1 GELGHDLVSA
11 RLAVLLHA
19 AGPQSDPL
27 VTYPPGPYSIPRYL
41 PSPFIG
47 MKQSLRPRPSAGAQT
62 RLSNGGNLSSR
73 TTEMTPSDPRSPS
86 SPSMNVAS
94 RASSESFSDRPVSSS
109 GEYDSPRGPVW
120 ILCCTW
126 GLLNARRAKSSAVT
140 RASSGMFSMV
150 QSGCCAASRTMTP
163 VARMTVSASL

>member
-73 TTEMTPSDPRSPS
+73 TTEMIASDPRSPS

-94 RASSESFSDRPVSSS
+94 RASSESLSWRPVSSS

-120 ILCCTW
+120 ILCWTCGFPKT
-126 GLLNARRAKSSAVT
+126 RRAKSRATV
-140 RASSGMFSMV
+140 RASSGTLSTV
-150 QSGCCAASRTMTP
+150 QSGCCAA
-163 VARMTVSASL
+163 